1 MGQKIISSIVFILGL
16 SIQVFGQNIT
26 GTVTDSESGRTLPGV
41 NILVKGTST
50 GTSTDSEGN
59 FELTVASLQDTLV
72 VTYIGYRSNEVPI
85 NGRTE
90 INIVMQPEA
99 ITGEE
104 MVVVGYGTQ
113 KEENLVGSVS
123 KMEIDDISAR
133 PSAGIASSLQGAVPG
148 LNIRASS
155 GGDPSATPEINIRGF
170 NSINGG
176 SPLVLVN
183 GIEGDLADVNP
194 NDIESITVLKDAQAA
209 AIYGARGSF
218 GVVLVTLKQGREG
231 EFEVEYSNNVG
242 FTTNTART
250 DFVTNPATYA
260 RWVDEAIGS
269 YHSGC
274 YVCYE
279 GEDWDIAEQVGNG
292 EREPFYEK
300 QPDGTYKFYGNT
312 DYYDILF
319 KDRRSHVMHN
329 LSVSGGSDKLRG
341 VISGR
346 IYKREKIQNIQDS
359 DMKRYNL
366 RLNLVATPYD
376 WLELSATSKFSS
388 RFDEEYA
395 GTKNGWGG
403 TLGVSKWRDL
413 FPNYPAFVDGYGVSV
428 GRTRNGYVGRLGALK
443 EGAAHRKWQYESQ
456 TNTLK
461 AVVNPVEGLE
471 LNMDYSYN
479 IDRTDRTFSY
489 SPFSYLSGNELELV
503 EGAGL
508 NRHNEYRWKDY
519 YKALNIYGT
528 YARDIA
534 DKHNFKLMLGFNQ
547 EVFNRDRIG
556 LRIEDLLTR
565 DKANIAF
572 GTEML
577 DMEGSTLEWALQGY
591 FGRFNY
597 NYDGKYLL
605 EVNARYD
612 GSSRFPK
619 GNRWGFFP
627 SVGVGWQV
635 DEESFWTSSLDNVI
649 SSLKLRVSYGKLG
662 NQNVGVNTFR
672 QLIGMGKTS
681 WLFDGQEANYARAP
695 QPLPANIG
703 WEKITS
709 TNIGIDM
716 RFLKDK
722 LTASVDLYER
732 NTSDMYLPGQPL
744 AGVFGAPEPRRN
756 YASMQNKG
764 FELTVGYNDQFEVMG
779 SELSFNIQANV
790 SHNKGVITK
799 FDNPNG
805 LLSTFWEGQE
815 LGEIWGYHIDGQFQS
830 DKEAAAFQ
838 NKFGRDNLFEVYRG
852 ILDYGSNT
860 DWNYLKGGDL
870 KYVDVNGDGKI
881 DNGNNTLENPGDLQK
896 IGNAM
901 PQFPFGFNISA
912 NWKNI
917 DVSVIGQGV
926 ARQDWYPSGPLYW
939 ATFHRP
945 YVSFIRKDILDK
957 VWDPEHPNDP
967 ERIYPQRQRA
977 YNALSSGRMSYN
989 LNDHYLTNIG
999 YLRIKNLTVGYTL
1012 PPDLTQKVSLK
1023 KLRIFFSG
1031 ENLFTW
1037 TFGGLTEYLDP
1048 EEVGAHVSYS
1058 NPNGVSARPATNT
1071 QLYPMGKTYSVGV
1084 QISL

>member
-1 MGQKIISSIVFILGL
+1 
-16 SIQVFGQNIT
+16 
-26 GTVTDSESGRTLPGV
+26 
-41 NILVKGTST
+41 
-50 GTSTDSEGN
+50 
-59 FELTVASLQDTLV
+59 
-72 VTYIGYRSNEVPI
+72 
-85 NGRTE
+85 
-90 INIVMQPEA
+90 
-99 ITGEE
+99 
-104 MVVVGYGTQ
+104 
-113 KEENLVGSVS
+113 
-123 KMEIDDISAR
+123 
-133 PSAGIASSLQGAVPG
+133 
-148 LNIRASS
+148 
-155 GGDPSATPEINIRGF
+155 
-170 NSINGG
+170 
-176 SPLVLVN
+176 
-183 GIEGDLADVNP
+183 
-194 NDIESITVLKDAQAA
+194 
-209 AIYGARGSF
+209 
-218 GVVLVTLKQGREG
+218 
-231 EFEVEYSNNVG
+231 
-242 FTTNTART
+242 
-250 DFVTNPATYA
+250 
-260 RWVDEAIGS
+260 
-269 YHSGC
+269 
-274 YVCYE
+274 
-279 GEDWDIAEQVGNG
+279 
-292 EREPFYEK
+292 
-300 QPDGTYKFYGNT
+300 
-312 DYYDILF
+312 
-319 KDRRSHVMHN
+319 
-329 LSVSGGSDKLRG
+329 
-341 VISGR
+341 
-346 IYKREKIQNIQDS
+346 
-359 DMKRYNL
+359 
-366 RLNLVATPYD
+366 
-376 WLELSATSKFSS
+376 
-388 RFDEEYA
+388 
-395 GTKNGWGG
+395 
-403 TLGVSKWRDL
+403 
-413 FPNYPAFVDGYGVSV
+413 
-428 GRTRNGYVGRLGALK
+428 
-443 EGAAHRKWQYESQ
+443 
-456 TNTLK
+456 
-461 AVVNPVEGLE
+461 
-471 LNMDYSYN
+471 
-479 IDRTDRTFSY
+479 
-489 SPFSYLSGNELELV
+489 
-503 EGAGL
+503 
-508 NRHNEYRWKDY
+508 
-519 YKALNIYGT
+519 
-528 YARDIA
+528 
-534 DKHNFKLMLGFNQ
+534 
-547 EVFNRDRIG
+547 
-556 LRIEDLLTR
+556 
-565 DKANIAF
+565 
-572 GTEML
+572 
-577 DMEGSTLEWALQGY
+577 
-591 FGRFNY
+591 
-597 NYDGKYLL
+597 
-605 EVNARYD
+605 
-612 GSSRFPK
+612 
-619 GNRWGFFP
+619 
-627 SVGVGWQV
+627 
-635 DEESFWTSSLDNVI
+635 
-649 SSLKLRVSYGKLG
+649 
-662 NQNVGVNTFR
+662 
-672 QLIGMGKTS
+672 
-681 WLFDGQEANYARAP
+681 
-695 QPLPANIG
+695 PANIG

-830 DKEAAAFQ
+830 DKEAAALQ

-999 YLRIKNLTVGYTL
+999 YLRLKNLTVGYTL